1 MLRLAWCS
9 TADAAASARL
19 AAAAAAAVARQ
30 PYKRPFTM
38 NVNVPSRTMISSVPL
53 SASPSASPSAITA
66 RSCTRPRYREPLSSA
81 NVARASAG
89 RVIQSQSLRFLPAS
103 VSSSV
108 APPCCAYYTQ
118 ANFPNAY
125 AHPPINSHSAAS
137 HSLLSPSP
145 GSLLHDPRSYFP
157 FVSPSHSR
165 RHTGGPRAERGG
177 EPRGWGDD
185 RRRGRAEDRRG
196 WGESRGFAREG
207 EHAWGDDPRSRQEPS
222 EIFQRR
228 GSAGG
233 GSRAPPPFREEA
245 SRPVSEIDFDERGVG
260 RGSHSFFATCA
271 PGLEAVVAEELQSRL
286 IGAWDVVP
294 GKAGVAFQGSTETA
308 YRVQGSLTHLLNLFP
323 LPRSPFS
330 PLSSPSPPP
339 PLLPCFPSPL
349 YPFPPALPS
358 PAACIAR
365 RANLW
370 LRCAVR
376 VLHEVA
382 ACDLRARYG
391 RADGDSLYRFMR
403 AAADWPSLLAG
414 PGEIGEGEAREDGRR
429 GAAAG
434 RAVGGGNVFRR
445 KPVTF
450 SVQSRVWDCPDIR
463 TSQLA
468 STRAKDA
475 ICDAMRDAYNG
486 GTLLIEAALM
496 ACRIAPGSFRS
507 SSQHPSPSSFPS
519 SSSSYSSS
527 SAAFSWP
534 FHTWHDFDAATW
546 RAVIREAE
554 SLRRTPPAGVSF
566 HGNDIHEGALALCQ
580 RDADRAGVGR
590 WIRLSQGDCEEYVP
604 AVAPSLVVVNPP
616 WGTRLGET
624 SGEEGQWLADTWH
637 RLGVFLRRQC
647 RGAEAFVLSGN
658 AAVTQKL
665 FLKMSQRWAVTV
677 GGIECRVLRYV
688 MLPPP
693 APAAAAPPAPAAAA
707 AAAVKE
713 EREGEMGMELKD
725 AERTG

>member
-1 MLRLAWCS
+1 MHK
-9 TADAAASARL
+9 ASL
-19 AAAAAAAVARQ
+19 NEGVA
-30 PYKRPFTM
+30 
-38 NVNVPSRTMISSVPL
+38 
-53 SASPSASPSAITA
+53 
-66 RSCTRPRYREPLSSA
+66 
-81 NVARASAG
+81 
-89 RVIQSQSLRFLPAS
+89 
-103 VSSSV
+103 
-108 APPCCAYYTQ
+108 
-118 ANFPNAY
+118 
-125 AHPPINSHSAAS
+125 
-137 HSLLSPSP
+137 
-145 GSLLHDPRSYFP
+145 
-157 FVSPSHSR
+157 
-165 RHTGGPRAERGG
+165 
-177 EPRGWGDD
+177 
-185 RRRGRAEDRRG
+185 
-196 WGESRGFAREG
+196 
-207 EHAWGDDPRSRQEPS
+207 
-222 EIFQRR
+222 
-228 GSAGG
+228 
-233 GSRAPPPFREEA
+233 
-245 SRPVSEIDFDERGVG
+245 
-260 RGSHSFFATCA
+260 
-271 PGLEAVVAEELQSRL
+271 
-286 IGAWDVVP
+286 
-294 GKAGVAFQGSTETA
+294 AGV
-308 YRVQGSLTHLLNLFP
+308 L
-323 LPRSPFS
+323 
-330 PLSSPSPPP
+330 
-339 PLLPCFPSPL
+339 
-349 YPFPPALPS
+349 
-358 PAACIAR
+358 
-365 RANLW
+365 
-370 LRCAVR
+370 
-376 VLHEVA
+376 
-382 ACDLRARYG
+382 
-391 RADGDSLYRFMR
+391 M
-403 AAADWPSLLAG
+403 LAG
-414 PGEIGEGEAREDGRR
+414 WQQVAWIGDGEGDGAQGGQRGEGER
-429 GAAAG
+429 GEERVG
-434 RAVGGGNVFRR
+434 EMGGG
-445 KPVTF
+445 
-450 SVQSRVWDCPDIR
+450 R
-463 TSQLA
+463 TRGGGEGGDVVETGRDSGASDSQGSGAVAPSPTPATAATAATAATPAAPLSIA
-468 STRAKDA
+468 LVDPMCGS
-475 ICDAMRDAYNG
+475 

-693 APAAAAPPAPAAAA
+693 APPAAPPPAPAAAA